1 MFPKILTFITV
12 ALVALAVVIYMQPEE
27 FKVTRSATMN
37 ATSQVVFDQVNNYRK
52 WDAWSPWS
60 KLDPNSKVTFTGP
73 ESGVGA
79 TFAWVGN
86 SNVGEGRQTIVE
98 SRSPELIRIKLEF
111 FKPMEGVNDTEFTFK
126 PEGEG
131 TLVTWT
137 MSGKNNFIG
146 KAMSLV
152 MDCDKMVGGY
162 FEQGL
167 TNMKGVVESAPKKP
181 ASSAP

>member
-1 MFPKILTFITV
+1 MLSKLLTFIAAIV
-12 ALVALAVVIYMQPEE
+12 AVLVIVTLMQPED
-27 FKVTRSATMN
+27 FKVTRSATMK
-37 ATSQVVFDQVNNYRK
+37 ASPQVVFDQVNNYRK

-86 SNVGEGRQTIVE
+86 SEVGEGRQTIVE

-111 FKPMEGVNDTEFTFK
+111 FKPMEAINDTEFTFK

-146 KAMSLV
+146 KAISLV

-162 FEQGL
+162 FETGL
-167 TNMKGVVESAPKKP
+167 TNMKGIVEAVPKAPAAP
-181 ASSAP
+181 AQ